1 MDMRVTKTEPLP
13 QALVCIECRTVSDE
27 RATGWKA
34 YVGGGFDGDEVEVG
48 VFCPECAEIEFQ

>member
-1 MDMRVTKTEPLP
+1 MRVTKTEPIP
-13 QALVCIECRTVSDE
+13 RSLVCIECRAVSDE

-34 YVGGGFDGDEVEVG
+34 YMGGGFDGDEVEVG